1 MGSLLVPYLVCTVHL
16 MLVSDVFELFQE
28 CSISNCLDE
37 CNTLHSTLQYD
48 TLRAMLA
55 SSRLLQMSEMFLALC
70 WIRKNKKEGER
81 RGNLESLIKAATH
94 NSKITREIE
103 RDKDNKQDIIN
114 IILSKLHGTFQTLKP
129 SVRK

>member
-1 MGSLLVPYLVCTVHL
+1 MQH
-16 MLVSDVFELFQE
+16 
-28 CSISNCLDE
+28 I
-37 CNTLHSTLQYD
+37 TLTLQYD

-55 SSRLLQMSEMFLALC
+55 SEMFLALC

>member
-1 MGSLLVPYLVCTVHL
+1 MQH
-16 MLVSDVFELFQE
+16 
-28 CSISNCLDE
+28 I
-37 CNTLHSTLQYD
+37 TLTLQYD

-55 SSRLLQMSEMFLALC
+55 SEMFLALC

-114 IILSKLHGTFQTLKP
+114 NTLKIARYSSNP
-129 SVRK
+129 QAFSPQMTIKVQYACTISLPFGIPTSK